1 MFGFWRIDIII
12 VSITKHISRTNEEK
26 EIFTSVEVD

>member
-12 VSITKHISRTNEEK
+12 ASITKHISRTNEEK
-26 EIFTSVEVD
+26 EIFASVEVD